1 MASQRVTRCSVRYR
15 STLCDI
21 LGLLA
26 PLGHMAANLVHHGA
40 FTLKIVMPRTLKQP
54 QGARRTHI
62 RRAHTHFAS
71 YARNLYHLGTNVGR
85 KFVFAHY
92 FHTEG

>member
-1 MASQRVTRCSVRYR
+1 
-15 STLCDI
+15 
-21 LGLLA
+21 
-26 PLGHMAANLVHHGA
+26 MAANLVHHGA
-40 FTLKIVMPRTLKQP
+40 FTLEIVMPRTLKQP

-71 YARNLYHLGTNVGR
+71 YARNLYHLGR

-92 FHTEG
+92 FETEGYAELMRARARIAGESGN